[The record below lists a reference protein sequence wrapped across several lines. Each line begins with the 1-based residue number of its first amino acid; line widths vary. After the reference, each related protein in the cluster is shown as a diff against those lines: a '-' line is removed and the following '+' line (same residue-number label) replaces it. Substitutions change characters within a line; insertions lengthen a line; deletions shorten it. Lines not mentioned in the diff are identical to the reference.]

1 METVISDISF
11 NNSDVIKKHLID
23 IIDEECSGFKIDYEY
38 NFKKTIVKKLID
50 LKDVEFD
57 QISLT
62 FKTKGEILL
71 QKFKNSLPRIYFNE
85 FELTQI
91 ENILIKIRNNLS
103 NQIVYSSTCEE
114 LEKGLQNSDK
124 KKNWSLFEREIPSY
138 AQIIKNPLYK
148 EGYPGMDMIDREF
161 ISIESLPG
169 HQHLMNYNDMLWF
182 GSSWQM
188 YFSTLYYKYIP
199 KPLFDDFKD
208 CYENIIFENG
218 LRKITLH
225 KNVMDY
231 DLPENRQR
239 QWSFRQQLGIDS
251 IAHELT
257 RSSNRIEPLNL
268 PVIITK
274 QNCEKGQTR
283 VTRFLDDDDKLVS
296 SNRAVK
302 KEIKE
307 YLNDG
312 ITIVFEKT
320 ETN

>member
-1 METVISDISF
+1 MSLQISISF
-11 NNSDVIKKHLID
+11 KANSFNQEAISFIFENFQIKKIEYENQFEWVPVKNRSELLNIDFSQVKFKLKYGGDRIIIQNMNNSA
-23 IIDEECSGFKIDYEY
+23 
-38 NFKKTIVKKLID
+38 
-50 LKDVEFD
+50 
-57 QISLT
+57 
-62 FKTKGEILL
+62 
-71 QKFKNSLPRIYFNE
+71 PRIFGDK
-85 FELTQI
+85 LDL
-91 ENILIKIRNNLS
+91 ENLILIKDFIEKKYLKIILS
-103 NQIVYSSTCEE
+103 GRIQHS
-114 LEKGLQNSDK
+114 LESLQNSDDSSI
-124 KKNWSLFEREIPSY
+124 WEIYNKDIPPY
-138 AQIIKNPLYK
+138 AQLIKNPLYR
-148 EGYPGMDMIDREF
+148 EGHPGMDMIKKEF

-169 HQHLMNYNDMLWF
+169 HQHLMNYDDMLWF

>member
-1 METVISDISF
+1 MEQITCDFLFKTELVTKNWINLLNKNFDIH
-11 NNSDVIKKHLID
+11 NIEYQINYDWINIQKTQD
-23 IIDEECSGFKIDYEY
+23 FK
-38 NFKKTIVKKLID
+38 NFK
-50 LKDVEFD
+50 FD
-57 QISLT
+57 QIRFTINDQEKILIQNLT
-62 FKTKGEILL
+62 
-71 QKFKNSLPRIYFNE
+71 NALPRFSATISNYDFYKKIETLLELEISNE
-85 FELTQI
+85 IVFGKVLESVD
-91 ENILIKIRNNLS
+91 NIL
-103 NQIVYSSTCEE
+103 
-114 LEKGLQNSDK
+114 QNIDTLDSWRRK
-124 KKNWSLFEREIPSY
+124 KRALPREIMIIPNPIYTNERE
-138 AQIIKNPLYK
+138 K
-148 EGYPGMDMIDREF
+148 EI
-161 ISIESLPG
+161 ISIESLAG
-169 HQHLMNYNDMLWF
+169 HYHIMNYDDMLWF

-208 CYENIIFENG
+208 CHENIIFENG